1 MQDHGYNTGENGE
14 RPTHNEG
21 AVQTE
26 GPASARIKR
35 KRGVTVTVTVGAVGV
50 TDALQFG

>member
-1 MQDHGYNTGENGE
+1 M
-14 RPTHNEG
+14 HNEG

-35 KRGVTVTVTVGAVGV
+35 KRGVTVTVVGGGGV